1 MGVWVAIVVLNSRN
15 TYNNMFLISL
25 TNTTTITYTYVYV
38 YIYIY
43 THLHMHTHHLSIIN
57 HPYSLRLVVE
67 HPAVEGEAAGE
78 QLVRNHLGAS
88 SSK

>member
-1 MGVWVAIVVLNSRN
+1 
-15 TYNNMFLISL
+15 
-25 TNTTTITYTYVYV
+25 
-38 YIYIY
+38 
-43 THLHMHTHHLSIIN
+43 MHTHHLSIIN